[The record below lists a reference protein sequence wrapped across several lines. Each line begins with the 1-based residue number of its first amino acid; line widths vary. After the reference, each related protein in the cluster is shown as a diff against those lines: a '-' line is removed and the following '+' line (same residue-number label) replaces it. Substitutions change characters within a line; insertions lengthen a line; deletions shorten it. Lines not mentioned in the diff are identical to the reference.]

1 MICPGCGKEVKN
13 NAEFCPNCGRSLRR
27 TNDNKGSKKIIGIVA
42 TVLAVLVLIS
52 AVVLILTK
60 ISAYRYNRLI
70 DKGNN
75 YLDQMQYED
84 GIVAFDEAIK
94 IDPKRPDAY
103 EGKVSIYI
111 AKGDYESALSVINDG
126 FEAVE
131 GQDYIASFTEFA
143 VGVYDQY
150 ADVLVSEGNYSK
162 ALEVL
167 EKGNNLMPGQL
178 VNQIADV
185 MQSASE
191 QPKALESEKASED
204 KTDTKSEAEDLAKE
218 NSTDTKDASDK
229 DLVQETLDIFDMD
242 LSLGNDG
249 TYTLKGTVSRDD
261 LITVSYDDYQNM
273 NIGDVMTFDFGG
285 SASNVL
291 LQCYFIEDD
300 VKYLSIEGKTFS
312 SIDEFYELEL
322 SMGGYYYLDP
332 KNTYGGDITLY
343 WASDDDEIGGYGQMA
358 RTSYSEESFTVKSNC
373 NVYVYYD
380 ENGNMINTKREITL
394 EQFYK
399 DYTTGI
405 VTQVS
410 YDFEIDI
417 NAANEVV
424 SIKAPLAIG

>member
-1 MICPGCGKEVKN
+1 MVCPGCGKEVKN

-42 TVLAVLVLIS
+42 TVLAVLVLAS
-52 AVVLILTK
+52 VAVLILTN

-131 GQDYIASFTEFA
+131 GQDYITSFTEFA

-150 ADVLVSEGNYSK
+150 ADVLVSEGKYQE

-191 QPKALESEKASED
+191 QPKADESKNVSDNKA
-204 KTDTKSEAEDLAKE
+204 DTKSEADALAKE
-218 NSTDTKDASDK
+218 SSNDTEDASDK
-229 DLVQETLDIFDMD
+229 DLVQETLDIFDID
-242 LSLGNDG
+242 LSVGNDG

-261 LITVSYDDYQNM
+261 PVTVSYDDYQNM
-273 NIGDVMTFDFGG
+273 NIGDVMTFDFGYREPM
-285 SASNVL
+285 A
-291 LQCYFIEDD
+291 LQCYYIVDG
-300 VKYLSIEGKTFS
+300 VKYLYYEGETFS
-312 SIDEFYELEL
+312 SIDEFYELSQYGE
-322 SMGGYYYLDP
+322 YYYLDP
-332 KNTYGGDITLY
+332 KNTYGSAITLY
-343 WASDDDEIGGYGQMA
+343 SASDDFKLDGQMS
-358 RTSYSEESFTVKSNC
+358 RTSYSEVSFTVNSNC
-373 NVYVYYD
+373 YVKVQYD
-380 ENGNMINTKREITL
+380 ENGMWTDTKREITL
-394 EQFYK
+394 EQFYE
-399 DYTTGI
+399 DFTNGL
-405 VTQVS
+405 VPS
-410 YDFEIDI
+410 YLEIGI
-417 NAANEVV
+417 NAANEVI
-424 SIKAPLAIG
+424 SIRSEYVE

>member
-1 MICPGCGKEVKN
+1 MVCPSCGKEVKN
-13 NAEFCPNCGRSLRR
+13 NAEFCPNCGRSMRR

-42 TVLAVLVLIS
+42 TVLAVLILASV
-52 AVVLILTK
+52 AVLILTN

-84 GIVAFDEAIK
+84 GIVVFDEAIK

-111 AKGDYESALSVINDG
+111 AKGDYESALSVINDS

-150 ADVLVSEGNYSK
+150 ADVLVSEGNYQE

-167 EKGNNLMPGQL
+167 EKGNDLMPGQL

-191 QPKALESEKASED
+191 QPKADESKNSSD
-204 KTDTKSEAEDLAKE
+204 NKTDAVSEADALANE

-229 DLVQETLDIFDMD
+229 DLVQETLDIFDTN

-249 TYTLKGTVSRDD
+249 TYTLKGTVSRDEPV
-261 LITVSYDDYQNM
+261 TVPYDDYTNI
-273 NIGDVMTFDFGG
+273 NIGDVMSFDFGYG
-285 SASNVL
+285 EPRA
-291 LQCYFIEDD
+291 LQCYYIVDG
-300 VKYLSIEGKTFS
+300 VRYLYYEGETFS
-312 SIDEFYELEL
+312 SIDEFYEL
-322 SMGGYYYLDP
+322 SQSDWYFYLDP
-332 KNTYGGDITLY
+332 KNTDGARNIILY
-343 WASDDDEIGGYGQMA
+343 YASDEDDIGGHGQIA
-358 RTSYSEESFTVKSNC
+358 RTSYSDESFTVKSNC

-380 ENGNMINTKREITL
+380 ENGNMINTKREVTL
-394 EQFYK
+394 EQFYQ
-399 DYTTGI
+399 DYTNGVVTGARSI
-405 VTQVS
+405 
-410 YDFEIDI
+410 EIGI

-424 SIKAPLAIG
+424 SIEVPLAIG

>member
-1 MICPGCGKEVKN
+1 MVCPGCGKEVKN

-42 TVLAVLVLIS
+42 TVLAVLVLAS
-52 AVVLILTK
+52 VAVLILTN

-103 EGKVSIYI
+103 EGKANIYI
-111 AKGDYESALSVINDG
+111 AKGDYENALSVINDG

-131 GQDYIASFTEFA
+131 GQDYITSFTEFA
-143 VGVYDQY
+143 VGIYDQY
-150 ADVLVSEGNYSK
+150 ADVLVSEGKYQE

-167 EKGNNLMPGQL
+167 EKGNDLMPGQL

-185 MQSASE
+185 MQSSSE
-191 QPKALESEKASED
+191 QQKALESEKASED
-204 KTDTKSEAEDLAKE
+204 KTDTKSEAEALAKE

-249 TYTLKGTVSRDD
+249 TYTLKGNVSRDD
-261 LITVSYDDYQNM
+261 PVTVSYDDYQNM

-285 SASNVL
+285 NSSNVL
-291 LQCYFIEDD
+291 LQCYFIEDG
-300 VKYLSIEGKTFS
+300 VRYLYYEGETFS
-312 SIDEFYELEL
+312 SIDEFYEL
-322 SMGGYYYLDP
+322 SQSDWYFYLDP
-332 KNTYGGDITLY
+332 KNTDGARNIILY
-343 WASDDDEIGGYGQMA
+343 YASDEDDIGGHGQIA
-358 RTSYSEESFTVKSNC
+358 RTSYSVESFTVKSNC
-373 NVYVYYD
+373 YVKVQYD
-380 ENGNMINTKREITL
+380 ENGNMINTKREVTL
-394 EQFYK
+394 EQFYQ
-399 DYTTGI
+399 DYTNGVVTG
-405 VTQVS
+405 
-410 YDFEIDI
+410 YRFEIGI

-424 SIKAPLAIG
+424 SIEVLLVIG

>member
-1 MICPGCGKEVKN
+1 MVCPGCGKEVKN

-27 TNDNKGSKKIIGIVA
+27 TNDNKSSKKIIGIVA
-42 TVLAVLVLIS
+42 TVLAVLILASV
-52 AVVLILTK
+52 AVLILTN

-150 ADVLVSEGNYSK
+150 ADVLVSEGNYQE

-167 EKGNNLMPGQL
+167 EKGNDLMPGQL

-191 QPKALESEKASED
+191 QQEADESKKASESEN
-204 KTDTKSEAEDLAKE
+204 DTKSEADALAKE
-218 NSTDTKDASDK
+218 SSNDTEDASDK

-261 LITVSYDDYQNM
+261 PVTVSYDDYQNM
-273 NIGDVMTFDFGG
+273 NIGDVMSFDFGG
-285 SASNVL
+285 NSSNVL

-300 VKYLSIEGKTFS
+300 VKYLSDEGKTFS

-332 KNTYGGDITLY
+332 KNTYDGDITLY
-343 WASDDDEIGGYGQMA
+343 WASDDDEIGGHGQMA
-358 RTSYSEESFTVKSNC
+358 RTSYSEESFTVNSNC
-373 NVYVYYD
+373 YVKVQYD
-380 ENGNMINTKREITL
+380 ENGMWTDTKREITL
-394 EQFYK
+394 EQFYE
-399 DYTTGI
+399 DFTNGL
-405 VTQVS
+405 VPS
-410 YDFEIDI
+410 YLVIGI
-417 NAANEVV
+417 NAANEVI
-424 SIKAPLAIG
+424 SIRSEYVE